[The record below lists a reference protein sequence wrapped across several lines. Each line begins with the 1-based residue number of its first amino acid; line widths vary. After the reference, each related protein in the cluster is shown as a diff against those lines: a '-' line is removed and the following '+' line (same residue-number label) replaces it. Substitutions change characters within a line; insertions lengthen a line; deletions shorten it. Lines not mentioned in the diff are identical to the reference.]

1 MKTYEL
7 SFGRITILSVNL
19 AEVIINEN
27 IEMTG
32 KMVDEYHQFLLSH
45 LKSPFSLLVNRKNP
59 YSYDNNALHKIGS
72 LQEIYKVAVV
82 SYSNTSDWAID
93 LIGRLQERPSNR
105 LMNFHDRDSALVWL
119 SADND

>member
-7 SFGRITILSVNL
+7 SFGRITTLSENL

-45 LKSPFSLLVNRKNP
+45 LKSPFSLLVNRINP
-59 YSYDNNALHKIGS
+59 YSYDENALHKIGS

-82 SYSNTSDWAID
+82 SYSNTSDWVID
-93 LIGRLQERPSNR
+93 FIKSLQERPSNR